1 MTSVNDAVTPIKIE
15 GYPFAKTERVVFE
28 LSNICNYASV
38 HPQCP
43 ASLFKEKKVLRREV
57 VRNVLELLGFH
68 GYRGMVS
75 FYGYSEPLIDPRL
88 GLFIRMVKEV
98 CPNARPTVT
107 TNGFMLTQET
117 LDELTAEGLAY
128 ARVSAYSK
136 PEFDRI
142 SALKAA
148 IPVSVR
154 MMGGTKWRRR
164 IENYA
169 DPKRGYN
176 RPCHAPLVDIRITVE
191 GKVGLCCVDYLS
203 KHTFGDLRTESF
215 DEIFFSGRLH
225 ALYGE
230 LVRGVRTLD
239 LCQRCGV
246 QRAPGFV

>member
-1 MTSVNDAVTPIKIE
+1 MTPVNDAGTRTKVPE
-15 GYPFAKTERVVFE
+15 YLFAKTERVVFE
-28 LSNICNYASV
+28 LSNICNYAAV

-128 ARVSAYSK
+128 ARVSAYTK
-136 PEFDRI
+136 AEFDRI
-142 SALKAA
+142 SALKRA

-154 MMGGTKWRRR
+154 LMGGGKWRRR
-164 IENYA
+164 IENYS
-169 DPKRGYN
+169 DPKKGYN
-176 RPCHAPLVDIRITVE
+176 KPCFAPLVDIRITTE
-191 GKVGLCCVDYLS
+191 AKVGLCCVDYLS
-203 KHTFGDLRTESF
+203 KHTFGDLRTEDF
-215 DEIFFSGRLH
+215 DTILHSGRLQTV
-225 ALYGE
+225 YDE
-230 LVRGVRTLD
+230 LIRGNRTLD
-239 LCQRCGV
+239 LCERCGV
-246 QRAPGFV
+246 QRVPGLV